1 MLDKIILHVD
11 TNHPWLWDG
20 LEQLGFKNE
29 LDTTSS
35 KDQIMQRINSYHG
48 IVIRSRFTLEADFLA
63 KATQLEFIARVG
75 AGLENIDQEFAK
87 KNHINLIAAPE
98 GNCNAV
104 GEHALGLLLNLMNH
118 IHRGH
123 QEIKNG
129 IWLREENRG
138 EEIEGKTIG
147 LIGYG
152 HTGKKFAKKLAGF
165 DANVI
170 FYDILPNLEDGYAK
184 QVTIEELQ
192 NTADVISLHVP
203 LTSLTNKMIA
213 ETFIEKCKN
222 PFWLINTARGACVD
236 TTALLK
242 ALDAGKIKGAGLDVL
257 EFEKTSFETIFEQPN
272 DTLYQ
277 LIHHP
282 KVILTPHIAGWT
294 HESNQKLAHTIVE
307 KIKKLYF

>member
-1 MLDKIILHVD
+1 MLQKKVLHLD
-11 TNHPWLWDG
+11 TNHPLLWEG
-20 LEQLGFKNE
+20 LQQLDFENE
-29 LDTTSS
+29 LDTTST
-35 KDQIMQRINSYHG
+35 KEEIVQKIASYHG
-48 IVIRSRFTLEADFLA
+48 IVIRSRFTLDAEFLA

-87 KNHINLIAAPE
+87 QKKIALIAAPE

-104 GEHALGLLLNLMNH
+104 GEHAMGLLLNLLNH
-118 IHRGH
+118 IHKGH

-147 LIGYG
+147 IIGYG

-165 DANVI
+165 DADVI
-170 FYDILPNLEDGYAK
+170 FYDILPNLEDGFAK
-184 QVTIEELQ
+184 QVTLEELQ
-192 NTADVISLHVP
+192 QKADVISLHVP
-203 LTSLTNKMIA
+203 LTKLTKHLVNK
-213 ETFIEKCKN
+213 TFIDHCGKT
-222 PFWLINTARGACVD
+222 FWLLNTARGACIQTQDV
-236 TTALLK
+236 LK
-242 ALDAGKIKGAGLDVL
+242 ALNDGKIKGAGLDVL

-272 DTLYQ
+272 ELLYQ

-294 HESNQKLAHTIVE
+294 HESNVKLAQTIVH